1 MELLCVGKI
10 IKPQG
15 IKGEVKIFPL
25 VDIPAIFNGKH
36 EFFINKKPVK
46 TKSCTFRLGYA
57 YATFDV
63 IPDRNTAEK
72 YRNSLI
78 YIDKEEFYKIPSNQF
93 LIDDLVGQILYD
105 EKSDYVGQIMGV
117 ENFGFDDIVIVKEGE
132 RLYQI
137 PFVSAIFK
145 TGDKTSVYV
154 IRKEYEGAKTDYE
167 NWCFNFV
174 SRNVHSTSK

>member
-78 YIDKEEFYKIPSNQF
+78 YIDKEEFYKIPSNKF

-167 NWCFNFV
+167 NWYFNFV
-174 SRNVHSTSK
+174 SGNVHSTSK

>member
-117 ENFGFDDIVIVKEGE
+117 ENFGFDDVVIVKEGE

-145 TGDKTSVYV
+145 TSDKTSVYV

-167 NWCFNFV
+167 NWYFNFV
-174 SRNVHSTSK
+174 SGNVHTTSK

>member
-167 NWCFNFV
+167 NWYFNFV